1 MTDPRTTRGNDRRAV
16 AVEVAR
22 RVLVDDGFEAFG
34 MRRIAELVGMR
45 LGNLQYYFATRDDLL
60 EAVLRAE
67 GARDLAALRASPE
80 IPDDPGNPDDPE
92 RHLTDALG
100 VLLHEWE
107 SEGGSVYAP
116 MILLAVHDERFAT
129 VCREIYAAFYAE
141 LAVVVRRVDPT
152 TTAAQARSRAILITA
167 LVDGAAVQQT
177 VISAPARRRLLADL
191 GRLAIGL
198 ARGD

>member
-1 MTDPRTTRGNDRRAV
+1 MTEQRTPRGNDRRAV

-34 MRRIAELVGMR
+34 MRRIAELAGMR

-67 GARDLAALRASPE
+67 GARDLAALRAA
-80 IPDDPGNPDDPE
+80 PDDPENPDDPE
-92 RHLTDALG
+92 RHLTGALG
-100 VLLHEWE
+100 VLLHEWG
-107 SEGGSVYAP
+107 SSGGSVYAP
-116 MILLAVHDERFAT
+116 LTLLAVHDQRFAT

-152 TTAAQARSRAILITA
+152 ATAAQARSRAILITA

-177 VISAPARRRLLADL
+177 VIGAGARRRLLADL